1 MNVLI
6 TGALGH
12 IGSKLIRSLPEFFNI
27 CAVDNLATN
36 RYCSLFNLNRDIN
49 FIEDHFINI
58 SEDVLESAN
67 IIIHLAAVT
76 DAVNSSDDGIE
87 ETNVYLTKAFIDN
100 IKQVSEAKV
109 IFPSSTSVYG
119 VATDVV
125 TEDDDGFLNPQSLYA
140 EAKIEIENYIKSS
153 GINYTILRLATI
165 FGVSPGIRFHTAINK
180 FCYQAAMGQK
190 LTVWKQNYDQFRPY
204 LGLNDCSQ
212 AFCRSVLD
220 INTDGQV
227 FNVLSDNYKL
237 SDIITYM
244 KKVIYFEVEMINTPL
259 LNQYS
264 YKVSSEKFKNL
275 GFIPKDHLNSAIK
288 NTVGLFK

>member
-12 IGSKLIRSLPEFFNI
+12 VGSKLIRSLPESFNI
-27 CAVDNLATN
+27 CAVDNLVTN

-58 SEDVLESAN
+58 SEDVLESAS

-76 DAVNSSDDGIE
+76 DAVNSSDADIE
-87 ETNVYLTKAFIDN
+87 EINVDLTKAFIDN

-119 VATDVV
+119 VSADVV
-125 TEDDDGFLNPQSLYA
+125 TEDDDSFLNPQSLYA
-140 EAKIEIENYIKSS
+140 AAKIEIENYIKRS

-220 INTDGQV
+220 TNTDGQV

-237 SDIITYM
+237 SDIIRYM
-244 KKVIYFEVEMINTPL
+244 KKVIDIEVEMINTPL

-275 GFIPKDHLNSAIK
+275 GFIPKDHLDSAIK
-288 NTVGLFK
+288 NTVGLFQ